1 MNEKIKKSSKEN
13 TTIHSKIRTTRNVII
28 HTGHKPIT
36 YQSDAKHSDIYIFID
51 FDGVFILMVIMS
63 LF

>member
-1 MNEKIKKSSKEN
+1 MNEKIKKSIKQN
-13 TTIHSKIRTTRNVII
+13 TTMHSKIRTTASVII

-36 YQSDAKHSDIYIFID
+36 YHSGAKNSDIYIFTD
-51 FDGVFILMVIMS
+51 FDGVFILMVIVS